1 MFVLKRKL
9 LRLIAVPLV
18 AAMSLTASPAFGPST
33 AHAFVSTDADTA
45 IQAFNAKFWDPGAKM
60 FWKDSKRGN
69 HQDFWVEAELWE
81 LVMDAYQHTSDK
93 ALKAQLRAQIDDI
106 YAGTAAKYG
115 QDWTNNPFNDDI
127 MWWAMGSARAYQLTG
142 DPKYLEQAQYHF
154 DFVYDTQWD
163 DSFASGGIWWLNND
177 HSTKNACINFPA
189 AQAAVYLYN
198 ITGEQRY
205 LDAATRIFKWGKTML
220 SDGSGKIFD
229 RIEVE
234 NGAIPDATHYNQA
247 TFIGAAI
254 GLYQA
259 TGNPVYLDD
268 AIEAAQFTMTRL
280 VDANGLLN
288 YEGPNGD
295 LKGGKTILM
304 RNLGFLQQAL
314 ASHMDSK
321 YAAFRSSFNEWA
333 AFNAE
338 MAWSHKNGES
348 IVDGNWAG
356 QLLAGT
362 YESWSSASAVEALT
376 AIAPQEAPLRYAV
389 KDPFNK
395 IEAERYNIGTG
406 FVLEGALEDSLQL
419 GGIQPGHFAAYKN
432 VNFGSAGAIGFI
444 ARAASGT
451 GGGNIEIRL
460 DALDGPKVGTLNV
473 EGTGGWNNYID
484 AVTLLKD
491 DQGNPSPITGTHD
504 VYLVFT
510 RTKDDYLFNLNWFK
524 FTTTDPT
531 ATDAYASLKAGNFD
545 TSSGLSK
552 NASGGYLDN
561 IHDGAYASYKGID
574 FGTGAAGVSVR
585 VASGNQGGQIE
596 VKLDSLQGP
605 TVGVIDV
612 PALGSWNNWVDMM
625 STIDD
630 ALAVG
635 VHDVYLIFHGNN
647 GSDFPVNL
655 DRFTFSTVKGKRLD
669 ALGKVEGENYTSAV
683 GVGRE
688 NGGGQTYLAGIYG
701 PNQPYAMYNYVDF
714 GTGSP
719 SQFHLQAAS
728 DTGGGTVEVRID
740 GMNGPVIATAAV
752 TGTGGWQNFQTFSAD
767 VTTPVTGKHIVFLL
781 FKGNDWLYNFDKFT
795 FGDAAVLSEPTP
807 PREPVNDGIPPSEVE
822 NVQVNRDEEG
832 ISLNWDGPYDIDGDK
847 VQIMLYKEGQQVGST
862 VEVKRGVQKAAI
874 AGAAAAQS
882 DTIVIRTVDRW
893 GVASNGVKIE
903 AADQPSFTFTVDGI
917 DTKVQNGSIYQDSQ
931 TFTFRAAANG
941 HAIKVATI
949 TINGETYELDPQAAE
964 QQLDIDFAGQLGTK
978 QATVIV
984 EDMRGNRIQQSLQ
997 FEMTTSVH
1005 SMRQLI
1011 TRFAQSGELAGPI
1024 IKKLNNALDQVQ
1036 HQLDKNHP
1044 DQAVK
1049 HMQEFVK
1056 HLNKANNDAK
1066 EAAKQILNTDANALI
1081 AEWNR

>member
-1 MFVLKRKL
+1 MMFVMKKKL
-9 LRLIAVPLV
+9 LRLFAIPLV
-18 AAMSLTASPAFGPST
+18 AAMSLTASPSLGTST
-33 AHAFVSTDADTA
+33 AHAFTSTDADTA
-45 IQAFNAKFWDPGAKM
+45 IQAFNAKFWDPAAKM
-60 FWKDSKRGN
+60 FWKDSKRGT

-81 LVMDAYQHTSDK
+81 LVMDAYQHTTDP
-93 ALKAQLRAQIDDI
+93 ALKAQLRAQIDDV
-106 YAGTAAKYG
+106 YAGTVAKYG
-115 QDWTNNPFNDDI
+115 EDWTNNPFNDDI

-142 DPKYLEQAQYHF
+142 DPKYLEQAKTHF

-163 DSFASGGIWWLNND
+163 DGFASGGIWWLNND
-177 HSTKNACINFPA
+177 RSTKNACINFPA

-220 SDGSGKIFD
+220 SDGNGKIFD

-234 NGAIPDATHYNQA
+234 NGPIPDATHYNQA
-247 TFIGAAI
+247 TFIGAAV

-259 TGNPVYLDD
+259 TGNSVYLDD
-268 AIEAAQFTMTRL
+268 AVEAAQFTMTRL

-304 RNLGFLQQAL
+304 RNLGFLQQEL
-314 ASHMDSK
+314 ASQTDGK

-333 AFNAE
+333 AFNTE

-376 AIAPQEAPLRYAV
+376 AIAPQEAPLRYAA
-389 KDPFNK
+389 KDPFQK

-406 FVLEGALEDSLQL
+406 FVLEGALEGSLQL

-432 VNFGSAGAIGFI
+432 VNFGSDGAIGFI

-451 GGGNIEIRL
+451 GGGKIEIRL

-484 AVTLLKD
+484 AVALLKD
-491 DQGNPSPITGTHD
+491 DQGNPSSITGTHD

-510 RTKDDYLFNLNWFK
+510 RTNDDYLFNLNWFK

-531 ATDAYASLKAGNFD
+531 ETDAYASLKAGNFD
-545 TSSGLSK
+545 TSEGLSR
-552 NASGGYLDN
+552 NATDGYLDA

-574 FGTGAAGVSVR
+574 FGTGAAGVTVR

-596 VKLDSLQGP
+596 VKLDSLEGP
-605 TVGVIDV
+605 TAGIIDI
-612 PALGSWNNWVDMM
+612 PALGSWNNWVDIM

-630 ALAVG
+630 TLAVG
-635 VHDVYLIFHGNN
+635 VHDVYLVFHGKN
-647 GSDFPVNL
+647 GTDFPVNL

-669 ALGKVEGENYTSAV
+669 ALGKLEGENYTSAV

-701 PNQPYAMYNYVDF
+701 PNKPYAMYNYVDF
-714 GTGSP
+714 GTSSP
-719 SQFHLQAAS
+719 SKLHLQAAS
-728 DTGGGTVEVRID
+728 DTSGGTVEVRID
-740 GMNGPVIATAAV
+740 GMNGPVIATATI

-795 FGDAAVLSEPTP
+795 FGDASVLNAPTP

-822 NVQVNRDEEG
+822 NVQVSRDDEG
-832 ISLNWDGPYDIDGDK
+832 ISLNWDGPYDIEGDK
-847 VQIMLYKEGQQVGST
+847 VQILLYKEGQQTGST
-862 VEVKRGVQKAAI
+862 VEVKRGVQTAELE
-874 AGAAAAQS
+874 GVAAAQS

-893 GVASNGVKIE
+893 GVASSGIRLE
-903 AADQPSFTFTVDGI
+903 AANLPSFTFTVDGS
-917 DTKVQNGSIYQDSQ
+917 DTEVQHGSIYDDFH
-931 TFTFRAAANG
+931 TFTLRVAAHG
-941 HAIKVATI
+941 QAIKNATI
-949 TINGETYELDPQAAE
+949 AINGETYELDPQAGE
-964 QQLDIDFAGQLGTK
+964 DELELDFAGQLGTK
-978 QATVIV
+978 QATIIV
-984 EDMRGNRIQQSLQ
+984 KDYRGNRTQRSLQ
-997 FEMTTSVH
+997 FEITTSVS

-1011 TRFAQSGELAGPI
+1011 TRYAESGELAGPI
-1024 IKKLNNALDQVQ
+1024 ATKLHNALHQVQ
-1036 HQLDKNHP
+1036 HHLDKNHR

-1049 HMQEFVK
+1049 HMQDFVK
-1056 HLNKANNDAK
+1056 HLNKANDVK
-1066 EAAKQILNTDANALI
+1066 EAAKQILLADAKVLI
-1081 AEWNR
+1081 AELHE

>member
-1 MFVLKRKL
+1 MSAMKKKL
-9 LRLIAVPLV
+9 LRLVTVPLI
-18 AAMSLTASPAFGPST
+18 AALSLTATPAFGHST
-33 AHAFVSTDADTA
+33 AHAFTSSDAETA

-60 FWKDSKRGN
+60 FWKDSKHSN

-81 LVMDAYQHTSDK
+81 LVMDAYQHTNDP
-93 ALKAQLRAQIDDI
+93 ALKAQLRAQIDDL
-106 YAGTAAKYG
+106 YEGTVAQYG
-115 QDWTNNPFNDDI
+115 EDWTNNPFNDDI
-127 MWWAMGSARAYQLTG
+127 MWWAMGAARAYQITG
-142 DPKYLEQAQYHF
+142 DTKYLEQAQYHF

-163 DSFASGGIWWLNND
+163 DSFASGGIWWLNSD

-220 SDGSGKIFD
+220 TDGNGKIFD

-234 NGAIPDATHYNQA
+234 NGPIPDATHYNQA
-247 TFIGAAI
+247 TFIGAAV

-259 TGNPVYLDD
+259 TGNAVYLDD
-268 AIEAAQFTMTRL
+268 AVEAAQFTMTRL

-304 RNLGFLQQAL
+304 RNLGYLQDVL
-314 ASHMDSK
+314 ASQTDSK
-321 YAAFRSSFNEWA
+321 YASFRSSFNDWA
-333 AFNAE
+333 AFNTE

-362 YESWSSASAVEALT
+362 YESWSSASAVQALT
-376 AIAPQEAPLRYAV
+376 AIAPQEAPLRYAA

-395 IEAERYNIGTG
+395 IEAERYNSGTG
-406 FVLEGALEDSLQL
+406 FVLEGALEGSLQL
-419 GGIQPGHFAAYKN
+419 GGIQPGYFAAYKN
-432 VNFGSAGAIGFI
+432 VNFGSNGAIGFI

-460 DALDGPKVGTLNV
+460 DALDGPKVGTLRV

-491 DQGNPSPITGTHD
+491 DQGNQSTITGTHD
-504 VYLVFT
+504 VYLVFSK
-510 RTKDDYLFNLNWFK
+510 TKDDYLFNLNWFK

-531 ATDAYASLKAGNFD
+531 ATDAYANLKAENFN
-545 TSSGLSK
+545 TSEGLSK
-552 NASGGYLDN
+552 NEAGGYLDA
-561 IHDGAYASYKGID
+561 IHNGAYASYKGID

-605 TVGVIDV
+605 TAGVIDV
-612 PALGSWNNWVDMM
+612 PALGSWDNWVDIMA
-625 STIDD
+625 TIDD
-630 ALAVG
+630 KLAVG
-635 VHDVYLIFHGNN
+635 VHDVYLIFHGKD
-647 GSDFPVNL
+647 GSDYPLNL
-655 DRFTFSTVKGKRLD
+655 DQFTFSTVKGNRLD
-669 ALGKVEGENYTSAV
+669 AAGKLEAENYTSAV

-701 PNQPYAMYNYVDF
+701 PNKPYAMYNYIDF
-714 GTGSP
+714 GTNSP
-719 SQFHLQAAS
+719 TKLHLQAAS
-728 DTGGGTVEVRID
+728 DTSGGTVEVRID
-740 GMNGPVIATAAV
+740 GMNGPVIATATV
-752 TGTGGWQNFQTFSAD
+752 TGTGGWQNFQVFSAD

-795 FGDAAVLSEPTP
+795 FGDASVLSAPTP

-822 NVQVNRDEEG
+822 NVQVNRDDEG

-847 VQIMLYKEGQQVGST
+847 VQVLLYKDGQQVGTT
-862 VEVKRGVQKAAI
+862 VEVKRGVQTAAI
-874 AGAAAAQS
+874 DGAAAAQS

-893 GVASNGVKIE
+893 GVASNGIRIE
-903 AADQPSFTFTVDGI
+903 AANQSSYTFTVDG
-917 DTKVQNGSIYQDSQ
+917 TEKVQNGSIYDDYQI
-931 TFTFRAAANG
+931 FTFRVAANG
-941 HAIKVATI
+941 HSIKAAQI
-949 TINGETYELDPQAAE
+949 TINGERYELDPQAAE

-978 QATVIV
+978 DATIIV
-984 EDMRGNRIQQSLQ
+984 EDSQGNRIEQSLQ
-997 FEMTTSVH
+997 FEITTSVN

-1011 TRFAQSGELAGPI
+1011 TRFAESGELAGPI
-1024 IKKLNNALDQVQ
+1024 ITKLNNALDQVQ
-1036 HQLDKNHP
+1036 HQLDKNHQ

-1049 HMQEFVK
+1049 HLQDFVK
-1056 HLNKANNDAK
+1056 HLNKANNDVK
-1066 EAAKQILNTDANALI
+1066 EAAKQILHADANALI
-1081 AEWNR
+1081 ADLSK